1 MDEAQFYRRLP
12 QVRAAAGDRAALR
25 AMHIFEE
32 NRRVAGEVE
41 ALRQGDFP
49 RFLEL
54 VNESGRSSWLY
65 LQNVVPTG
73 STRHQ
78 ELALSLALAAKLLD
92 GRGACRV
99 HGGGFAGT
107 IQAFVPLDLL
117 ERFRA
122 GMEAVLGEGSCQVL
136 SIRPEG
142 GVLLEEVRE

>member
-1 MDEAQFYRRLP
+1 M
-12 QVRAAAGDRAALR
+12 
-25 AMHIFEE
+25 
-32 NRRVAGEVE
+32 
-41 ALRQGDFP
+41 
-49 RFLEL
+49 
-54 VNESGRSSWLY
+54 NESGRSSWLY

-78 ELALSLALAAKLLD
+78 ELALSLALAARLLQ

-117 ERFRA
+117 DAFRS

-142 GVLLEEVRE
+142 GILLEEVEA